1 MGKSHGGSTVVLAMV
16 NPERE
21 RLRLRPE
28 LVVES
33 RGGTNP
39 ERLRPRLEPTPK
51 AVLQRL
57 RADLER
63 TSQCVGVGVSS

>member
-16 NPERE
+16 NPER
-21 RLRLRPE
+21 LRSRPE
-28 LVVES
+28 FVVES

-39 ERLRPRLEPTPK
+39 ERLRPRPELTPK

-57 RADLER
+57 RTDLER
-63 TSQCVGVGVSS
+63 ASQCVGVGVSS